1 MKTNVHKRERRK
13 PKKKKK
19 MWIDEIEG
27 DVKKV

>member
-13 PKKKKK
+13 PKKKK